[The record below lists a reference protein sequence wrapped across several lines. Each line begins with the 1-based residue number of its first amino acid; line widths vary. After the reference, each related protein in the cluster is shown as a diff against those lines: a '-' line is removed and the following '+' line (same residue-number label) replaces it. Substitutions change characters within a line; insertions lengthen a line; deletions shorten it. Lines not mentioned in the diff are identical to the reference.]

1 MTMPLLETNWPDAMI
16 ATAGAIGAFTLV
28 SVLVWQIF
36 ATGRAA
42 IQTRREDEYKK
53 LAEGSTEAQGRIA
66 DRLGELSAEL
76 HELRVRTGELERMLK
91 EVA

>member
-1 MTMPLLETNWPDAMI
+1 MSVLATGWPEAMI
-16 ATAGAIGAFTLV
+16 ATAGAIGAFALV

-42 IQTRREDEYKK
+42 ISTRREDEYKK
-53 LAEGSTEAQGRIA
+53 LAEDSTEAQGRIA
-66 DRLGELSAEL
+66 DRLGELAAEMQ
-76 HELRVRTGELERMLK
+76 ELRVRTGELERMLK